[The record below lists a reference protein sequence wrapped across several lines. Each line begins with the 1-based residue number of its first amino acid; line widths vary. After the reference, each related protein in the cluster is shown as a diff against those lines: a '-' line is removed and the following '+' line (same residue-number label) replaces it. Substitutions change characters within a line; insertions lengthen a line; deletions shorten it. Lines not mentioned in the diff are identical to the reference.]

1 MIIQSVSTYA
11 NMMEQ
16 NISNFMEI
24 EHMVQDIDSKVT
36 DIYNEIN
43 EMKDVSI
50 KVIDETK
57 ETTKELEKVYS
68 LMKEVDKEANENV
81 KTIKNSSSIMEKVK
95 SLINALKQKI
105 EEFKV

>member
-16 NISNFMEI
+16 NRSNFMEI

-50 KVIDETK
+50 KVMDETK

-68 LMKEVDKEANENV
+68 LMKEVDKE
-81 KTIKNSSSIMEKVK
+81 
-95 SLINALKQKI
+95 
-105 EEFKV
+105 

>member
-1 MIIQSVSTYA
+1 
-11 NMMEQ
+11 
-16 NISNFMEI
+16 
-24 EHMVQDIDSKVT
+24 MVQDIDSKVT

-81 KTIKNSSSIMEKVK
+81 KTIKNSSFIMEKVK